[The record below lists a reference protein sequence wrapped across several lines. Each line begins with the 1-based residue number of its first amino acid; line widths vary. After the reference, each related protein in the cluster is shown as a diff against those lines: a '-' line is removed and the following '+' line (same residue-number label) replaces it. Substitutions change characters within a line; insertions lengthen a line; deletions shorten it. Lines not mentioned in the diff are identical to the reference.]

1 MGTRA
6 SYLSRLQSV
15 RGTIR
20 QLKSIDFAQAT
31 SIPLVETR
39 LPDRRRSQPS
49 RHWQPARCSPHARLH
64 L

>member
-31 SIPLVETR
+31 SIPLVELGYLIDGARSRADIDSR
-39 LPDRRRSQPS
+39 LAARRM
-49 RHWQPARCSPHARLH
+49 HASI
-64 L
+64 